1 MQFFTLFASLASF
14 VAVLCFLII
23 GVTEARFVVLSDFDQ
38 SLLECALGW
47 SFFLSV
53 SIGVPFLIAGRR

>member
-14 VAVLCFLII
+14 VAIVCFLII
-23 GVTEARFVVLSDFDQ
+23 GVTEARSAVLSDFDQ

-47 SFFLSV
+47 SFLLLV
-53 SIGVPFLIAGRR
+53 SIGVPLLIADRR